1 MHGGAHRMS
10 CRFSVRRKQR
20 SEVDRNYA
28 SVKQRCSPFFPEI
41 ISGKRHKM
49 EAGPPSSVLEELKIR
64 KQHDALKGC

>member
-41 ISGKRHKM
+41 SGKRHKM

-64 KQHDALKGC
+64 KQHDALKRC